1 MIPDGEASLP
11 PVIQLKKKVLAR
23 FPGKDLMVLLI
34 QTETSLSLSLLF
46 GCNFTTQFGSSQCL
60 IDKDGF
66 RVGPWQICTRPIR
79 CPPRD
84 RSFQDKWRW
93 LAIARGSLAR
103 IIRDGFREPSAG
115 GSSFWRIGDWSTS
128 ADESGWLG

>member
-23 FPGKDLMVLLI
+23 FPGKDLIVLLI
-34 QTETSLSLSLLF
+34 QSETSLSLSLLF
-46 GCNFTTQFGSSQCL
+46 ERIFTTQFGSSQCL

-66 RVGPWQICTRPIR
+66 RVGTWRICTSPIR
-79 CPPRD
+79 SLPDRD

-93 LAIARGSLAR
+93 LA
-103 IIRDGFREPSAG
+103 FAG
-115 GSSFWRIGDWSTS
+115 GVVLLLRNR
-128 ADESGWLG
+128 

>member
-11 PVIQLKKKVLAR
+11 PVIQFKKKVLAR
-23 FPGKDLMVLLI
+23 FPGKDLIVLLI
-34 QTETSLSLSLLF
+34 QSETSLSLSLLF
-46 GCNFTTQFGSSQCL
+46 KCIFTIQFGSSQCL

-66 RVGPWQICTRPIR
+66 RVGAWQIWTRPIR
-79 CPPRD
+79 SLPDGD

-103 IIRDGFREPSAG
+103 IVYDGFSRARRPEARRFG
-115 GSSFWRIGDWSTS
+115 G
-128 ADESGWLG
+128 